1 MVDTLTKGY
10 AEIGWAGLVMV
21 AMIWYFYYQT
31 KCQSKRDEKHD
42 LIQKEERDFS
52 RGIVKDELKDL
63 ANASLKNA
71 ELNNIG
77 NEILKNHSKLTETFS
92 VKMIE
97 SLAIV
102 ADRLN
107 GGTAGTKAI
116 ARLKEIEIKDR
127 RKKVLKVVK
136 ERRK

>member
-1 MVDTLTKGY
+1 MEPISLGKAIAENGVPIITAMVM
-10 AEIGWAGLVMV
+10 ILVCWLVKHMV
-21 AMIWYFYYQT
+21 NEQSEDREYY
-31 KCQSKRDEKHD
+31 
-42 LIQKEERDFS
+42 
-52 RGIVKDELKDL
+52 RGIVTHELKDL

-102 ADRLN
+102 AERLN

>member
-1 MVDTLTKGY
+1 MIKALFENYSEV
-10 AEIGWAGLVMV
+10 GWAGIVMI
-21 AMIWYFYYQT
+21 AMVWYFYYQT
-31 KCQSKRDEKHD
+31 KCQTKRDEKHD
-42 LIQKEERDFS
+42 AIQKEEREFS

-71 ELNNIG
+71 DLQNRSFT
-77 NEILKNHSKLTETFS
+77 ILKDHNQYTETFS
-92 VKMIE
+92 VKVVE
-97 SLAIV
+97 SLAII

-116 ARLKEIEIKDR
+116 AKLKEIEIKDR
-127 RKKVLKVVK
+127 RKKVKKVEE